1 MGWMHSRTQPEL
13 MPHRKK
19 DFKDID
25 ERIDIVTASGDE
37 WAQELRW
44 MNKMQTTSART
55 VLFR

>member
-1 MGWMHSRTQPEL
+1 MHSRAQPKL

-25 ERIDIVTASGDE
+25 ERTDIATASGDE

-44 MNKMQTTSART
+44 MNKMQTTSTRT